1 MNSARHPGASRLR
14 RLSREVAEFA
24 AVGGVGVLVNL
35 AVFNLVRN
43 TTELPVVRCSMI
55 ATAVAIVFNYIG
67 FRYFTYR
74 DRDKTRPPR
83 EFTLF
88 LVFSTA
94 GLVIE
99 NGVLYVA
106 TYGFDWD
113 TPLQNNVFKFLGIGV
128 ASLFR
133 FWSYRSWV
141 FRAVPA
147 ARPAAAPPEAGEAG
161 DIAAAPEVRIPGSR
175 RKPRQPRASRASREQ
190 GEPDEPG
197 DPEARE
203 EAVGARR

>member
-1 MNSARHPGASRLR
+1 MSARHPAVSRLR

-24 AVGGVGVLVNL
+24 AVGGLGVLVNL

-88 LVFSTA
+88 LVFSSA

-113 TPLQNNVFKFLGIGV
+113 TPLQNNIFKFLGIGV

-141 FRAVPA
+141 FRVVPA
-147 ARPAAAPPEAGEAG
+147 AGPVPAGGTGEAGEPG
-161 DIAAAPEVRIPGSR
+161 DIAPAGEARIPGSR
-175 RKPRQPRASRASREQ
+175 REPKEP
-190 GEPDEPG
+190 GEPEEPG
-197 DPEARE
+197 AQE
-203 EAVGARR
+203 EAVVARG

>member
-1 MNSARHPGASRLR
+1 MSARHPAVSRLR

-24 AVGGVGVLVNL
+24 AVGGLGVLVNL

-88 LVFSTA
+88 LVFSSA

-113 TPLQNNVFKFLGIGV
+113 TPLQNNIFKFLGIGV

-141 FRAVPA
+141 FRVVPA
-147 ARPAAAPPEAGEAG
+147 ASPVPAGGTGEAGEPG
-161 DIAAAPEVRIPGSR
+161 DIAPAGEVQIPGSR
-175 RKPRQPRASRASREQ
+175 REPKEP
-190 GEPDEPG
+190 GEPEEPG
-197 DPEARE
+197 AQE
-203 EAVGARR
+203 EAVVARG

>member
-1 MNSARHPGASRLR
+1 M
-14 RLSREVAEFA
+14 AEFA
-24 AVGGVGVLVNL
+24 AVGGIGVLVNL

-43 TTELPVVRCSMI
+43 STELPVVRCSMI
-55 ATAVAIVFNYIG
+55 ATAVAIIFNYIG

-88 LVFSTA
+88 LVFSAA

-99 NGVLYVA
+99 NGLLYVA

-113 TPLQNNVFKFLGIGV
+113 TPLQNNIFKFLGIGV

-147 ARPAAAPPEAGEAG
+147 ARPAAAPADGGEAG
-161 DIAAAPEVRIPGSR
+161 DIAVTPGVRIPGSR
-175 RKPRQPRASRASREQ
+175 RTPREAE
-190 GEPDEPG
+190 EPEEPEE
-197 DPEARE
+197 PEAQE
-203 EAVGARR
+203 EAVAARR

>member
-1 MNSARHPGASRLR
+1 MSARHPAVSRLR

-24 AVGGVGVLVNL
+24 AVGGIGVLVNL

-43 TTELPVVRCSMI
+43 TTELPVVRCSII

-88 LVFSTA
+88 LVFSGA

-141 FRAVPA
+141 FRVVPVA
-147 ARPAAAPPEAGEAG
+147 ETADAGEPG
-161 DIAAAPEVRIPGSR
+161 DIAVAGDVRIPGSR
-175 RKPRQPRASRASREQ
+175 REPEEP
-190 GEPDEPG
+190 GEPAGPEE
-197 DPEARE
+197 PEAQE
-203 EAVGARR
+203 EAVGARG

>member
-1 MNSARHPGASRLR
+1 M
-14 RLSREVAEFA
+14 AEFA
-24 AVGGVGVLVNL
+24 VVGGIGVLVNL

-43 TTELPVVRCSMI
+43 STELPVVRCSMI
-55 ATAVAIVFNYIG
+55 STAVAIIFNYIG

-88 LVFSTA
+88 LVFSAA

-99 NGVLYVA
+99 NGLLYVA

-113 TPLQNNVFKFLGIGV
+113 TPLQSNIFKFLGIGV

-147 ARPAAAPPEAGEAG
+147 ARAAAAPADAGEAG
-161 DIAAAPEVRIPGSR
+161 DIPAAAEARIPGSR
-175 RKPRQPRASRASREQ
+175 RKPRETKEPEEEP
-190 GEPDEPG
+190 GEP
-197 DPEARE
+197 EAQE

>member
-1 MNSARHPGASRLR
+1 MSARHPGVSRLR
-14 RLSREVAEFA
+14 RLSREVAAFA

-55 ATAVAIVFNYIG
+55 ATAVAIIFNYIG

-83 EFTLF
+83 EFSLF
-88 LVFSTA
+88 LAFSSA

-113 TPLQNNVFKFLGIGV
+113 TPLQNNIFKFLGIGV

-133 FWSYRSWV
+133 FCSYRSWV

-147 ARPAAAPPEAGEAG
+147 ARPAVAPAPAAEAGEAG
-161 DIAAAPEVRIPGSR
+161 EAGEIAAAPDMRIPGGR
-175 RKPRQPRASRASREQ
+175 RKPREPEER
-190 GEPDEPG
+190 GEPGEPG
-197 DPEARE
+197 GPEARE
-203 EAVGARR
+203 EAVGARG

>member
-1 MNSARHPGASRLR
+1 MSGRHPAVSRLR

-24 AVGGVGVLVNL
+24 VVGGVGVLVNL
-35 AVFNLVRN
+35 AVFNLMRN
-43 TTELPVVRCSMI
+43 TTELPVVRCSI
-55 ATAVAIVFNYIG
+55 VATAVAIVFNYIG

-88 LVFSTA
+88 VVFSAA

-141 FRAVPA
+141 FRVVPA
-147 ARPAAAPPEAGEAG
+147 AEPVAAGEAGEAG
-161 DIAAAPEVRIPGSR
+161 DPGEPGDIAVAGEARVPGSR
-175 RKPRQPRASRASREQ
+175 REPGGPEEP
-190 GEPDEPG
+190 GEP
-197 DPEARE
+197 EAQE
-203 EAVGARR
+203 EAVGARG

>member
-1 MNSARHPGASRLR
+1 MKSARPPGATRLR

-24 AVGGVGVLVNL
+24 AVGGIGVLVNL

-43 TTELPVVRCSMI
+43 STELPVVRCSMI
-55 ATAVAIVFNYIG
+55 ATAVAIIFNYIG

-99 NGVLYVA
+99 NGLLYVA

-113 TPLQNNVFKFLGIGV
+113 TPLQNNIFKFLGIGM

-147 ARPAAAPPEAGEAG
+147 AARPAAAPADGGEAG
-161 DIAAAPEVRIPGSR
+161 DIAVAPGVQIPGSR
-175 RKPRQPRASRASREQ
+175 RKPREAK
-190 GEPDEPG
+190 EPEEPEE
-197 DPEARE
+197 PEAQE
-203 EAVGARR
+203 EAVAARR

>member
-1 MNSARHPGASRLR
+1 MSARQPGATRLR

-24 AVGGVGVLVNL
+24 AVGGIGVLVNL

-43 TTELPVVRCSMI
+43 STELPVVRCSMI
-55 ATAVAIVFNYIG
+55 ATAVAIIFNYIG

-88 LVFSTA
+88 LVFSAA

-99 NGVLYVA
+99 NGLLYVA

-113 TPLQNNVFKFLGIGV
+113 TPLQSNIFKFLGIGV

-147 ARPAAAPPEAGEAG
+147 ARPAAAPADAGEAG
-161 DIAAAPEVRIPGSR
+161 DIAAAAEVRIPGTR
-175 RKPRQPRASRASREQ
+175 RKPREAKEPEEP
-190 GEPDEPG
+190 GEP
-197 DPEARE
+197 EAQE

>member
-1 MNSARHPGASRLR
+1 MSARHPAVSRLR

-43 TTELPVVRCSMI
+43 TTELPVVRCSII
-55 ATAVAIVFNYIG
+55 ATAVAIIFNYIG

-88 LVFSTA
+88 VIFSSA

-99 NGVLYVA
+99 NGVLFVA
-106 TYGFDWD
+106 TYGFHWD
-113 TPLQNNVFKFLGIGV
+113 TPLQNNIFKFLGIGV

-147 ARPAAAPPEAGEAG
+147 VRPAEPAEAG
-161 DIAAAPEVRIPGSR
+161 DAGEIARAAEVRIPGSR
-175 RKPRQPRASRASREQ
+175 P
-190 GEPDEPG
+190 EPEEPG
-197 DPEARE
+197 EPEARE

>member
-1 MNSARHPGASRLR
+1 MSARQPGATRLR

-24 AVGGVGVLVNL
+24 AVGGIGVLVNL
-35 AVFNLVRN
+35 VVFNLVRN
-43 TTELPVVRCSMI
+43 STELPVVRCSMI
-55 ATAVAIVFNYIG
+55 ATAVAIIFNYIG

-88 LVFSTA
+88 LVFSAA

-99 NGVLYVA
+99 NGLLYVA

-113 TPLQNNVFKFLGIGV
+113 TPLQNNIFKFLGIGV

-147 ARPAAAPPEAGEAG
+147 ARPAAAPADAGEAG
-161 DIAAAPEVRIPGSR
+161 DIAVAPEVRIPGGR
-175 RKPRQPRASRASREQ
+175 RKPREAKEPEEP
-190 GEPDEPG
+190 GEPGEPEE
-197 DPEARE
+197 PEAQE
-203 EAVGARR
+203 EAVAARR